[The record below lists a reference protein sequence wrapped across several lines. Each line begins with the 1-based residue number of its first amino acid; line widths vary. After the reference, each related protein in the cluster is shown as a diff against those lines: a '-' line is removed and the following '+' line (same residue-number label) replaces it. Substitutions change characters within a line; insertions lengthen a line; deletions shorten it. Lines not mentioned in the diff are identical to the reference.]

1 MSARRRAERVLAVE
15 PNRFASGLSLLEL
28 LPEEQAEPQENP
40 RPSIIVDVV
49 RPEDLVALTVEAIGC
64 ELIGG
69 KAPRLQPLA
78 GETEARLVVRYS
90 FQHLAER
97 AFYEGGDVSAVD
109 AANPT
114 KPPESPPAGSQI
126 ADPRPSPPVDARAAN
141 GSRLVFEV
149 LAGETIPFSTA
160 GILAAMSRLKP
171 LVHKLAVPGA
181 APSGQ
186 SQLASGLFAHVRLIA
201 LPDGLI
207 GALSANS
214 LHARKAKRSEARSL
228 GAARPGDAIGEI
240 QYDANASRRSRRL
253 LLGRTALLDQST
265 KAPLGS
271 QTRIGV
277 VVGDDRFEVS
287 PIFGLGGLIGPH
299 LQRPRMPRKYSYP
312 PGADETAIEAPY
324 RLIISP
330 SDEGRWKH
338 ALEPVRAGPD
348 GTHVE
353 LWHSRLGQLK
363 TSPEGKQEIDERDA
377 GRRIVRAVWARDRD
391 GYSPATWRDPT
402 FLDSS
407 LPKWPSNLPF
417 RTSLD
422 RLDRHMLVRQTAETV
437 PGTKRAIEPLPLA
450 ATALW
455 LSSLGAWLKLHGSW
469 NTKPYSDASFPSILF
484 MNYAAP
490 LGRDQYVE
498 VAYPGYLF
506 PFGHSAT
513 LVKVTERKMKE
524 AAPSLAALYQRKFLV
539 IGEPRRVYGDQRDL
553 PFADVE
559 IRPLV
564 TPPLDD
570 PGTSPMLFWPTVGG
584 QPLMFEIRALDQ
596 EAQHVKLHMPLLW
609 VAERNRQYG
618 AIEEAY
624 RDASYTGQADSRL
637 REVPAFGQQIAFAP
651 SKAAQV
657 ATLPT
662 DSLRFLGT
670 AGPGS
675 SVPRMSSARVVI
687 PAIQQLSPGPPTPIF
702 YHPLYKSEGFES
714 PNNTA
719 EMWAKVLL
727 AGETDEDAQFDPPV
741 DLPQLR
747 FGKDGA
753 STDRSGGF
761 LAPSVPI
768 RGLSRVTGAV
778 GSADDNAGKLKFT
791 PKDFFQGS
799 SPKLFGIVPL
809 EDLAL
814 NVDSDLLRI
823 PKIISEFVG
832 RVEALV
838 DDIGRA
844 ATKVADAAAEAKRIA
859 SESVD
864 KPKEWKDAIAA
875 AINKA
880 EGLEDAFA
888 GFKDKIGEALEL
900 VKSEGSS
907 GTANNFVK
915 NLKAQIDKT
924 INDLEE
930 LAAELPTVV
939 ANLLRAVANLLKT
952 SLDGTIDLIEDMIN
966 YVNGIAQNGA
976 LARVQFEWKP
986 RVQPWKNATSPLLEV
1001 KEDSLVFAIGAQAG
1015 ISGKNEVYALAQ
1027 LVDFTLHL
1035 FPDAELL
1042 SLSFDR
1048 FAFKSGGGK
1057 PEIDVAFRKVGFHGV
1072 LKFVETIKELIP
1084 LDGFSDPP
1092 SVDVTADG
1100 LTAGFSLALPD
1111 IAMGMFS
1118 ITNMSLNA
1126 DVQVPFLGKA
1136 VTVGFSFCTRERPF
1150 TIAVAFIG
1158 GGGWCGIRLSAD
1170 GLEVLEVGLEAGAC
1184 IAVDFGVASGSV
1196 SAMLGIYIRLE
1207 GEAGSLAAYFRL
1219 RGEVDV
1225 LALVS
1230 AAIELYMALLY
1241 HFDSGKLIGE
1251 AKITV
1256 NVSVMGISKEVSI
1269 YAQRTFKGANAD
1281 PSFRQVMLEAD
1292 DSSPAWDEYCLAF
1305 AKE

>member
-1 MSARRRAERVLAVE
+1 MGARRAERVLRVE
-15 PNRFASGLSLLEL
+15 RDRFASGLSLLEL
-28 LPEEQAEPQENP
+28 AGHGGAGEEEG
-40 RPSIIVDVV
+40 RLSIFVDLV
-49 RPEDLVALTVEAIGC
+49 RPEDLVALNVEAIGC
-64 ELIGG
+64 ELVGG
-69 KAPRLQPLA
+69 KGPLLRPLV
-78 GETEARLVVRYS
+78 GETAARLVVRYT

-97 AFYEGGDVSAVD
+97 AFYEGGKISIVD
-109 AANPT
+109 PADPANPP
-114 KPPESPPAGSQI
+114 KPGSQV
-126 ADPRPSPPVDARAAN
+126 ADPRPSPPVEARAAN
-141 GSRLVFEV
+141 GSRLVFEIP
-149 LAGETIPFSTA
+149 AGETIPFSTA
-160 GILAAMSRLKP
+160 GILAAISRLKP

-186 SQLASGLFAHVRLIA
+186 SQLASGLLGGVRLIA

-207 GALSANS
+207 GALSGTS
-214 LHARKAKRSEARSL
+214 LHARRARRSEIRSL
-228 GAARPGDAIGEI
+228 GGPPADDVIGSI
-240 QYDANASRRSRRL
+240 QYDANASRRARRL
-253 LLGRTALLDQST
+253 LIDRTALLDRT
-265 KAPLGS
+265 TRAPGQS
-271 QTRIGV
+271 QTSLSIALGE
-277 VVGDDRFEVS
+277 DRFEVR
-287 PIFGLGGLIGPH
+287 PIFGAGGLVGPH
-299 LQRPRMPRKYSYP
+299 VQRPRMPRKYSYP
-312 PGADETAIEAPY
+312 PGPDETVIEAPY

-330 SDEGRWKH
+330 SEEGRWKH
-338 ALEPVRAGPD
+338 ALEPVRGGLDA
-348 GTHVE
+348 THVE
-353 LWHSRLGQLK
+353 LWHSRLAQLK
-363 TSPEGKQEIDERDA
+363 INAEGKEEVDEKDA

-391 GYSPATWRDPT
+391 GHSPATWRNPT
-402 FLDSS
+402 FLTSPD
-407 LPKWPSNLPF
+407 WPSNLPF

-437 PGTKRAIEPLPLA
+437 PGETRAIEPIPLA

-469 NTKPYSDASFPSILF
+469 DTKPYSNAPDHFPSILF

-524 AAPSLAALYQRKFLV
+524 AEPSLAALYQRKFLV
-539 IGEPRRVYGDQRDL
+539 IGEPRRVYGDRRDL
-553 PFADVE
+553 PFSEVE

-564 TPPLDD
+564 TPALDD
-570 PGTSPMLFWPTVGG
+570 PGTSPMLFWPTINS
-584 QPLMFEIRALDQ
+584 QPFMFEIRALDQ
-596 EAQHVKLHMPLLW
+596 EAQQVKLHMPLMW
-609 VAERNRQYG
+609 VAERNHQYG
-618 AIEEAY
+618 AIEAGY
-624 RDASYTGQADSRL
+624 RDASYAGQPDSRL
-637 REVPAFGQQIAFAP
+637 REVAAFGQQIAFAP

-662 DSLRFLGT
+662 ESLRFLGKAE
-670 AGPGS
+670 AGGS
-675 SVPRMSSARVVI
+675 IPRMSSARVII

-702 YHPLYKSEGFES
+702 YHPLYRSEGFQS
-714 PNNTA
+714 PKNTA
-719 EMWAKVLL
+719 EMWAKILL
-727 AGETDEDAQFDPPV
+727 AGEVDEDAKLDPAAP
-741 DLPQLR
+741 LPELR
-747 FGKDGA
+747 FGENGA

-768 RGLSRVTGAV
+768 RALSRVTGAV
-778 GSADDNAGKLKFT
+778 GSADDDAAKLKFT
-791 PKDFFQGS
+791 PKEFFEGS

-838 DDIGRA
+838 DDIARA

-864 KPKEWKDAIAA
+864 KPQEWKDAIAA

-880 EGLEDAFA
+880 ESLEDTFA

-900 VKSEGSS
+900 VKADGKPS
-907 GTANNFVK
+907 TATTNFVK
-915 NLKAQIDKT
+915 ALKGELNNT
-924 INDLEE
+924 IEELEA

-939 ANLLRAVANLLKT
+939 ANLLRAVAGMLRI
-952 SLDGTIDLIEDMIN
+952 SLEGTIDLIADMVN
-966 YVNGIAQNGA
+966 YVNGIAQSGS

-986 RVQPWKNATSPLLEV
+986 KVQSWPNVAEPLLEV
-1001 KEDSLVFAIGAQAG
+1001 PKDDSLVFAIGAQAG

-1035 FPDAELL
+1035 FPGDKKLL

-1048 FAFKSGGGK
+1048 FGFRSGSGKS
-1057 PEIDVAFRKVGFHGV
+1057 EIDVAFRKVGFHGV

-1092 SVDVTADG
+1092 KIEVKPEG
-1100 LTAGFSLALPD
+1100 LSAGFSLALPD

-1184 IAVDFGVASGSV
+1184 IAVNFGVASGSV

-1225 LALVS
+1225 LSLIS

-1251 AKITV
+1251 ARITV
-1256 NVSVMGISKEVSI
+1256 NVCVIGISKEVSI

-1281 PSFRQVMLEAD
+1281 PSFRDVMLEAD
-1292 DSSPAWDEYCLAF
+1292 GSSPAWDQYCLAF